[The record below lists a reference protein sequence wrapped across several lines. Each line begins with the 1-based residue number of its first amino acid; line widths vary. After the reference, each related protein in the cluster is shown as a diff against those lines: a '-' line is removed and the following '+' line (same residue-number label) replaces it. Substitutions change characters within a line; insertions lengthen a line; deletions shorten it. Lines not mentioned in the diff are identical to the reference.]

1 MRKFIFLIFAF
12 LVFAETKEELLL
24 RIRLLERE
32 IASLEKKS
40 HSLSAR
46 LQKIS
51 AEINLIQARISL
63 EKRNLGEIEGE
74 IKKRQENI
82 KNLRAKME
90 DLKKQAVSLAL
101 FLYKRGWLRENLM
114 LELFSFRDPT
124 YLIYLYRKVSG
135 IYKKYN
141 SLLQEK
147 TLQEK
152 ALRKALKEKIKILRS
167 LSRRRKI
174 LSRKKALLKEELDR
188 VMKDRD
194 KKRQLLREIKTPGLP
209 EIPTQE
215 SFTLVKPGKMMWPLK
230 GKVVRKFGYIIHPV
244 FHTRVKSNGIEIKPY
259 SPDAQ
264 VRAAGDGRVE
274 FVSSFSGY
282 GRVVIISHG
291 GRIYTVYGHLL
302 EVFVKKGQRVK
313 AGQPI
318 GNLGEGAFWKGRTLY
333 FEVRKG
339 AEPVN
344 PLRWLK
350 KR

>member
-1 MRKFIFLIFAF
+1 MKKLVFFLLAF
-12 LVFAETKEELLL
+12 LVLGETKEELLL

-32 IASLEKKS
+32 IATLEKKS

-51 AEINLIQARISL
+51 AEINLIQARLSL
-63 EKRNLGEIEGE
+63 EKKKLREIEGE

-82 KNLRAKME
+82 KTLRAKME
-90 DLKKQAVSLAL
+90 ELKKQAVSLAL
-101 FLYKRGWLRENLM
+101 FLYKRGWFRENLM
-114 LELFSFRDPT
+114 LELLSFRDPT

-135 IYKKYN
+135 IYGKYK
-141 SLLQEK
+141 SLLREK

-152 ALRKALKEKIKILRS
+152 ALKRALQEKRRLLRS
-167 LSRRRKI
+167 LSRRRRR
-174 LSRKKALLKEELDR
+174 LSRKRILLQEELDR
-188 VMKDRD
+188 VLKDR
-194 KKRQLLREIKTPGLP
+194 KKKKKLLEELKSPDLP
-209 EIPTQE
+209 ELPAQE
-215 SFTLVKPGKMMWPLK
+215 PAPSVKPGQMIWPLR
-230 GKVVRKFGYIIHPV
+230 GKVVRRFGYIIHPV
-244 FHTRVKSNGIEIKPY
+244 FHTKVKSNGIEIKPY
-259 SPDAQ
+259 SPQEQ

-274 FVSSFSGY
+274 YVSRFSGY
-282 GRVVIISHG
+282 GRVVIIAHG

-313 AGQPI
+313 AGQVI

-339 AEPVN
+339 GEPVN